1 MSDIRQK
8 IYHARSE
15 NKQKILAQISI
26 LDLAR
31 EMGFNVLPHGKQF
44 KLQEHDSCVLYP
56 DTNTYKRYSTGNPRG
71 DVFDFLKE
79 FCDMNFNQAF
89 DFLLQKIDPTK
100 AYVPKAEK
108 VKAKRILTAQQRT
121 RSLQE
126 QLREGLDS
134 HCRNAIAYL
143 IQVRRIHPKIVFE
156 YAHKNMI
163 KQTRLHG
170 TPYVVFLGYDENGML
185 AAAKYRSCRKDIS
198 SRGDFN
204 DCDYRY
210 CWMYEPDIDNSA
222 FCPAHNWQKPCIV
235 TESSIDSM
243 ALMSM
248 MLEKQLEP
256 DKYQISE
263 PLTKLL
269 TDNQFDYRK
278 FNWLSLESVNHYNV
292 ISDWMNKF
300 GIKEWVL
307 ATDNDEHGRNAAAKM
322 QELVSKAGGKSYA
335 MFPTEKDWDEE
346 RVAFDM
352 PLEQRI
358 AKGKQIQST
367 QNHDHYMNK
376 DIKEKTKAFEK

>member
-1 MSDIRQK
+1 MSDVRQK

-15 NKQKILAQISI
+15 NKQKILAQVSI

-31 EMGFNVLPHGKQF
+31 EMGFNILPHGKQY
-44 KLQEHDSCVLYP
+44 KLAEHDSCVLYS

-71 DVFDFLKE
+71 DVFDFLNE
-79 FCDMNFNQAF
+79 FCGMNFNQAF

-108 VKAKRILTAQQRT
+108 AKAKQILTAQQRT

-126 QLREGLDS
+126 QLRKGLEP
-134 HCRNAIAYL
+134 HCKNAIAYL

-156 YAHKNMI
+156 FVHKNMI
-163 KQTRLHG
+163 KQIRQYG

-185 AAAKYRSCRKDIS
+185 ATAKYRSCSKDIS
-198 SRGDFN
+198 SRGDFK

-222 FCPAHNWQKPCIV
+222 FCPEHNWQKPCIV

-248 MLEKQLEP
+248 MLEKQLDPE
-256 DKYQISE
+256 KYHLSPSLI
-263 PLTKLL
+263 KLFM
-269 TDNQFDYRK
+269 DNHFDYRN
-278 FNWLSLESVNHYNV
+278 FNWLSLESVNHCNV

-300 GIKEWVL
+300 HIKEWIF
-307 ATDNDEHGRNAAAKM
+307 ATDNDEHGRSAAVKM
-322 QELVSKAGGKSYA
+322 QDIVSKAEGKSHC
-335 MFPTEKDWDEE
+335 MFPVEKDWDEE
-346 RVAFDM
+346 RAILNM

-358 AKGKQIQST
+358 EKGQKAQQARNIN
-367 QNHDHYMNK
+367 QNVDVNM
-376 DIKEKTKAFEK
+376 KENFKAFEK